1 MQESSATSNS
11 PYLRKEFPTRE
22 ILIYWA
28 VQIGLGLLLSTLNLE
43 HIQWLQEA
51 FIPMENIFPTF
62 KTGFVQSTTPIA
74 SKIFLLIWW
83 LVILPWGLKF
93 SYDFTEG
100 FKPHPY
106 GLSMNYTALLGYF
119 AAGLFVT
126 FMLSW
131 LLSFHDHSN
140 YWTVDKKNSP
150 SRGDL
155 MPALMTNG
163 PLPLSIWAAGSS
175 FVLLMALITLIC
187 IFRAILKKLTEVK
200 K

>member
-1 MQESSATSNS
+1 
-11 PYLRKEFPTRE
+11 
-22 ILIYWA
+22 
-28 VQIGLGLLLSTLNLE
+28 
-43 HIQWLQEA
+43 
-51 FIPMENIFPTF
+51 
-62 KTGFVQSTTPIA
+62 
-74 SKIFLLIWW
+74 
-83 LVILPWGLKF
+83 
-93 SYDFTEG
+93 
-100 FKPHPY
+100 
-106 GLSMNYTALLGYF
+106 MNYTALLGYF
-119 AAGLFVT
+119 AAGLFVA

-140 YWTVDKKNSP
+140 YWMVDKKNSP